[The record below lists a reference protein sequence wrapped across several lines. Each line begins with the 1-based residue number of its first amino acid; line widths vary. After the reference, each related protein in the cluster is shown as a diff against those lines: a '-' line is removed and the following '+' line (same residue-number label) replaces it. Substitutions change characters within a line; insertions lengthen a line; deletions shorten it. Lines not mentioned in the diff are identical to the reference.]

1 MVSGSA
7 LQTNMGGKKKKIH
20 NKILLQLLP
29 FKIFLI
35 TLYRKKLNIY
45 LSFRI
50 FRTPFS
56 DFSGM
61 DSPKYVVY
69 LNLS

>member
-1 MVSGSA
+1 MTGVSLA
-7 LQTNMGGKKKKIH
+7 H
-20 NKILLQLLP
+20 HFP